1 MSVVVGEGSSNTC
14 MDFQDCQVV
23 RGDNR
28 IFINPQHE
36 ATRSSTPLLKL
47 LLLCTV
53 SWNSNNTIR
62 GRDLFVIFIA
72 LHIWRPVSD

>member
-1 MSVVVGEGSSNTC
+1 MLIGGQEGRRCEGASMSVVVGEGSSNTC

-36 ATRSSTPLLKL
+36 ATRSSTQ
-47 LLLCTV
+47 
-53 SWNSNNTIR
+53 
-62 GRDLFVIFIA
+62 
-72 LHIWRPVSD
+72 